1 MQVPLA
7 HSWGSSLVGPLGEGM
22 EGTDLGAP
30 ALPLTLP
37 LSTSA
42 KASGRYLALGARA
55 EGRSSLEW
63 AKDMV
68 SGVGQGGGRMCP
80 RMGGG

>member
-1 MQVPLA
+1 MQAKGAEPKD
-7 HSWGSSLVGPLGEGM
+7 SWGSSLVGLLGEGT
-22 EGTDLGAP
+22 EGTDLGTP

-42 KASGRYLALGARA
+42 KASGRHLILGARV

-63 AKDMV
+63 AEDMV
-68 SGVGQGGGRMCP
+68 SGMGRG
-80 RMGGG
+80 RR